1 MNSFEPG
8 LRVIRP
14 AEVRLLTEI
23 GFLACGAGNTESAN
37 QIFEGLRR
45 ACIGNSVALIGLAM
59 SHMESGAPEL
69 ATDLLRQHYDS
80 IEPDDHDYKVFFA
93 LSLLASGRHSEADR
107 ILKSVLEMSDADCPA
122 HRFGMALMNNYLRDN
137 RVVNSP
143 LKTASAFALRRI
155 T

>member
-1 MNSFEPG
+1 MSSFEPG
-8 LRVIRP
+8 LRVITP
-14 AEVRLLTEI
+14 TEVRLLTEI

-37 QIFEGLRR
+37 QIFEGIRL
-45 ACIGNSVALIGLAM
+45 ACRGNSVALIGLAM

-69 ATDLLRQHYDS
+69 ATNLLRQHYDS
-80 IEPDDHDYKVFFA
+80 IEPNDHDYKIFFA

-107 ILKSVLEMSDADCPA
+107 MLKSVLEMSDADCPA